1 VIMAIILLI
10 DDDERLRKSV
20 GRMLVT
26 AGHLVVEAENGRIA
40 LTVILGC
47 NPDMVITDVFM
58 PEKDGIETVKS
69 IRNKFPAMRFLA
81 ITGGGRDERFY
92 SVIRNLAAA
101 AVLQKPFNQEMLLA
115 AVNAALSAA

>member
-1 VIMAIILLI
+1 MAIILLI
-10 DDDERLRKSV
+10 DDDERLRKSI

-26 AGHLVVEAENGRIA
+26 AGHQVVEAENGRIA